1 MNRTLPANCTSG
13 AAGPGAPSLLRLPTS
28 RHFDSITPETMN
40 TGAQDPFAGHDSR
53 TGQVASPLDA
63 PCDDVRRP
71 GSARGSAGPTPPAR
85 SLRAVE
91 DRDRRLMRT
100 AGCSRLSGQAS

>member
-53 TGQVASPLDA
+53 R
-63 PCDDVRRP
+63 DDVRRP